1 MSAEAGVTAEVYKTI
16 VTIIDERV
24 KEIKV
29 KREDF
34 NALRDVV
41 EELAQ
46 AQRRTEQRVEE
57 LAQAQ
62 CRTEEAVERLVGAQ
76 RELSVAV
83 GKLSDNFG
91 YGIEDIGRVVLPGYL
106 ERHFDINVV
115 GELDRKFF
123 FVNGKEIELNLYG
136 EGLKGGNKVIILGEA
151 KAKIYRGEVKEFI
164 KAMSKLTFKDAVF
177 KLMFGFLVHPSATE
191 VAKSEGIVLVAS
203 YQK

>member
-16 VTIIDERV
+16 VTIVDERV

-29 KREDF
+29 TREDF

-62 CRTEEAVERLVGAQ
+62 GRTEEAVERLVGAQ

-83 GKLSDNFG
+83 GKLSDNLG

-136 EGLKGGNKVIILGEA
+136 EGLKDGNKVIILGEA
-151 KAKIYRGEVKEFI
+151 KARIYRGEVKEFI
-164 KAMSKLTFKDAVF
+164 KAISKLTFEDAVF

>member
-1 MSAEAGVTAEVYKTI
+1 M
-16 VTIIDERV
+16 
-24 KEIKV
+24 
-29 KREDF
+29 
-34 NALRDVV
+34 
-41 EELAQ
+41 
-46 AQRRTEQRVEE
+46 
-57 LAQAQ
+57 
-62 CRTEEAVERLVGAQ
+62 VGAQ

-83 GKLSDNFG
+83 GKLSDSLG

-115 GELDRKFF
+115 GELNRKFF

-136 EGLKGGNKVIILGEA
+136 EGLKDGNKVIILGEA
-151 KAKIYRGEVKEFI
+151 KARIYRGEVKEFI
-164 KAMSKLTFKDAVF
+164 KAISKLTFKDAVF